1 MGGRGGGRRGKVG
14 GGRGESEI
22 EGEEEGEEEDLFIY
36 TVIHLLCRLHFF
48 FYYFISCP
56 QVHNVK
62 PLSNSAPL
70 KGQL

>member
-48 FYYFISCP
+48 FTT
-56 QVHNVK
+56 
-62 PLSNSAPL
+62 LSHAL
-70 KGQL
+70 KSTMSNLLATVLP